1 MRNTSSST
9 SPDGGAE
16 KRKKRDIDYSL
27 FIAPILLVICV
38 VFFTIINPRFISL
51 ANIMNILRQGGP
63 LFIVS
68 FGLSAVILTG
78 SIDISSD
85 GMMSLC
91 GICSVMLANVITRG
105 GGWMSLLLGVAIG
118 LLFGTFIG
126 YLVAYVRLPSFLVTY
141 GTSTICRGIALII
154 SGGVAQNTMFQAFKK
169 MGNGSVFGFFP
180 TMAVFTIVIFILMH
194 VLTKKTKYGR
204 SLYAMGANERVAALC
219 GLPTN
224 KYKMIAFM
232 MAGAC
237 TGLAGVLMS
246 ARLGAGTHA
255 QGEGMSLDAIAAVVM
270 GGTTLSGGRGS
281 VARSITGVFVILML
295 NNGLNLMGVSPHVQ
309 VLVKGIVVILAV
321 AASKDWKSKE
331 IVK

>member
-27 FIAPILLVICV
+27 FIAPILIVICV
-38 VFFTIINPRFISL
+38 VFFTIVNPRFISL

-180 TMAVFTIVIFILMH
+180 TMAVFAIVIFILMH

>member
-180 TMAVFTIVIFILMH
+180 TMAVFAIVIFILMH
-194 VLTKKTKYGR
+194 VLT
-204 SLYAMGANERVAALC
+204 
-219 GLPTN
+219 
-224 KYKMIAFM
+224 
-232 MAGAC
+232 
-237 TGLAGVLMS
+237 
-246 ARLGAGTHA
+246 
-255 QGEGMSLDAIAAVVM
+255 
-270 GGTTLSGGRGS
+270 
-281 VARSITGVFVILML
+281 VIR
-295 NNGLNLMGVSPHVQ
+295 
-309 VLVKGIVVILAV
+309 
-321 AASKDWKSKE
+321 
-331 IVK
+331 